1 MSSIDIA
8 STQPVSTPV
17 VPLQASPDLSS
28 TPGDGD
34 QSGAQFNSTLQAPA
48 SPAVAPSALSQ
59 PVQSA
64 QSPAQPINVQF
75 PSGHVVSFPSAAH
88 ATQYSGSVWQQLK
101 STTAGA
107 WDALLNQ
114 DTKEGSLLDDEHF
127 GKFIGHIGNTW
138 AALNTPVGDFGGHE
152 GRTQDLVTRGMT
164 MGMGTA
170 DVERSL
176 QNPAAV
182 SPTRAGLGTMLTSSW
197 AGKNA
202 SAAKTATD
210 LFTTPLG
217 IVTFGVGGMLT
228 RLAAREGALLVELN
242 KSLDILEVQKT
253 ANAAPEVLQ
262 GAVNDVRMVRNSY
275 EQAAMLHRSLKVV
288 ETSAASGFGGAG
300 AQQAAEGYEQYRNA
314 KTPQAKAAAANQF
327 LQGTGQAILGGTAMA
342 HGAVSNPADN
352 LARVD
357 KALGVPVPKADIY
370 SGESNPSVESTTA
383 VTTPVKPEAPKVESH
398 PANVAPEAKSEQWQP
413 PVGLE
418 KGIPHSDP
426 VETEI
431 P

>member
-1 MSSIDIA
+1 MSSISFDN
-8 STQPVSTPV
+8 TPV
-17 VPLQASPDLSS
+17 NSAPVAPLPSIP
-28 TPGDGD
+28 TDGD
-34 QSGAQFNSTLQAPA
+34 QSGAQFDSTLQAPA

-138 AALNTPVGDFGGHE
+138 TALNTPVGDFGGHE
-152 GRTQDLVTRGMT
+152 GRTQDLVTHGMT

-176 QNPAAV
+176 SLQKPEGV

-197 AGKNA
+197 AGKDA

-217 IVTFGVGGMLT
+217 IATFGAGGILT

-242 KSLDILEVQKT
+242 KSLDILEAQKT
-253 ANAAPEVLQ
+253 ANAAPEVIQ
-262 GAVNDVRMVRNSY
+262 GAANDVR
-275 EQAAMLHRSLKVV
+275 
-288 ETSAASGFGGAG
+288 
-300 AQQAAEGYEQYRNA
+300 
-314 KTPQAKAAAANQF
+314 
-327 LQGTGQAILGGTAMA
+327 
-342 HGAVSNPADN
+342 
-352 LARVD
+352 
-357 KALGVPVPKADIY
+357 
-370 SGESNPSVESTTA
+370 
-383 VTTPVKPEAPKVESH
+383 
-398 PANVAPEAKSEQWQP
+398 
-413 PVGLE
+413 
-418 KGIPHSDP
+418 
-426 VETEI
+426 
-431 P
+431 